1 MLRRIFLLLPL
12 LALAACSSGQTQT
25 PSAQPT
31 TPAPAATETSAPV
44 AVAGNTVGCTVESP
58 RPTPGPTEQSVF
70 PFPGPSDWVKG
81 PESAA
86 ITVFEY
92 SDFQ

>member
-1 MLRRIFLLLPL
+1 MLKRLLLFIPW
-12 LALAACSSGQTQT
+12 LALAACSSSPTQL
-25 PSAQPT
+25 PLAQPT

-44 AVAGNTVGCTVESP
+44 ASAGRTVGCTVESP

-70 PFPGPSDWVKG
+70 PFPGASDWVKG
-81 PESAA
+81 PETAA
-86 ITVFEY
+86 ITILEY

>member
-1 MLRRIFLLLPL
+1 MLKRYLLLL
-12 LALAACSSGQTQT
+12 LVLVVTACSSRQTQT
-25 PSAQPT
+25 PEAQPT
-31 TPAPAATETSAPV
+31 SPPATSVPASNTERLA
-44 AVAGNTVGCTVESP
+44 GCTAESP

-70 PFPGPSDWVKG
+70 PFAGPSDWVQG
-81 PESAA
+81 PETAA